1 MKLRH
6 ILQTFIGNALVI
18 FVALTGLSGSGASS
32 LGLGGQGG
40 LDSLG
45 NSGLGALS
53 GLGGL
58 SSLLGLGGGNLGGA
72 LGQGQ
77 GQAFGGGLSAN
88 SGGMRGGLGNSP
100 NSLSKMGSGGGRDD
114 SGRQIFVRNVSM
126 GDEWYDVVFVL
137 IFVWFLLSRIYCR
150 CELKLAVNL
159 NLTT

>member
-1 MKLRH
+1 M
-6 ILQTFIGNALVI
+6 VI

-40 LDSLG
+40 LDSLA

-58 SSLLGLGGGNLGGA
+58 NSLLGLGGGNLGGA
-72 LGQGQ
+72 VGQGS
-77 GQAFGGGLSAN
+77 AFGGGLSAN
-88 SGGMRGGLGNSP
+88 SGGMRGGIGNSP

-137 IFVWFLLSRIYCR
+137 FFARFLLSRIYCR
-150 CELKLAVNL
+150 CEMNFAVR
-159 NLTT
+159 